1 MADWILAICT
11 AVGAVVYLY
20 SDSKLPQLQ
29 VGDPMGPQVFPA
41 LIGIGLLGSALLLML
56 ETWRKHQPA
65 GAQAGPEPDHVHKD
79 ALSHQLIL
87 AGMVLWTALYYLAF
101 EPLGY
106 LVSTLVYMFVLL
118 ACFNRG
124 RWLVN
129 AACAVG
135 FTLIAYAVFTRF
147 LQVALPQGVFGA

>member
-41 LIGIGLLGSALLLML
+41 LIGIGLLGSALLLLL
-56 ETWRKHQPA
+56 ETWRKHQAA
-65 GAQAGPEPDHVHKD
+65 GAQAGPDPEHGHKD

-129 AACAVG
+129 AVCAVG

>member
-56 ETWRKHQPA
+56 ETWRKHQAA
-65 GAQAGPEPDHVHKD
+65 GAA
-79 ALSHQLIL
+79 S
-87 AGMVLWTALYYLAF
+87 
-101 EPLGY
+101 
-106 LVSTLVYMFVLL
+106 
-118 ACFNRG
+118 
-124 RWLVN
+124 
-129 AACAVG
+129 AA
-135 FTLIAYAVFTRF
+135 
-147 LQVALPQGVFGA
+147 